1 MTRITKTALLLAGVL
16 SLAGCSEKPAP
27 QALVGEW
34 ICKSLDGTHSF
45 LDDIKYDSN
54 GKFSATVISHQMIL
68 TGFYYVDGN
77 KISYSGLQTIDP
89 RKSLNLPIRYQE
101 SLDRNTIKFGFVDP
115 VSPEP
120 KFASCRRNDGKS

>member
-16 SLAGCSEKPAP
+16 SLAGCSGKPAP

-68 TGFYYVDGN
+68 TGSYFVDGN
-77 KISYSGLQTIDP
+77 KISYSGLQSLDP
-89 RKSLNLPIRYQE
+89 EKSRNLPISYQE
-101 SLDRNTIKFGFVDP
+101 SPDHNTIKFGFVDP
-115 VSPEP
+115 VSSEP
-120 KFASCRRNDGKS
+120 KFAACRRNDGQR